1 MRRSRLI
8 AAAAV
13 IAVLVAAALIWRSC
27 HQGGEEEANV
37 VVSVQVAKAER
48 GTISNEISTVATL
61 AARREATIVPKVAG
75 QIARIGL
82 AKNRPVR
89 AGDVI
94 AVLESRDLTAQRSEA
109 AAALQEAEASL
120 RNTASGNVP
129 LTNAQDTKAVRDAR
143 AALDNARRTLE
154 RRQTLYEQ
162 GGISKK
168 DLEASQLA
176 VTQAESDLHLAESS
190 TALHHGVTNPGDIR
204 VAEAKAA
211 QARNHLATLDA
222 QLGYTVIRAPFDGV
236 ITDQF
241 QFQGDF
247 ANPGQKL
254 VTVADASTLIAK
266 MHLGESTATTL
277 KEGDQVKVLA
287 DDLPGQTFTGTVSLV
302 GRGADPQS
310 RAVEVWVMVP
320 NPAGRLRANGLARV
334 IISAQTTPN
343 AVIVPSSAVTL
354 DATTAN
360 SGTVMVVDNKSVAHE
375 VKVTTGIRSAGR
387 TQITSG
393 LAGGETVVTEGNYG
407 LPDGTKVAPPAPLT
421 RPSATLSPLRGARG
435 SRHVFRECPSP
446 RLRGEGA
453 RRADEG
459 RPA

>member
-8 AAAAV
+8 ATVVV
-13 IAVLVAAALIWRSC
+13 IALLVAAALLWRSC
-27 HQGGEEEANV
+27 HAAGEEEANV

-48 GTISNEISTVATL
+48 GTITNEISTVATL
-61 AARREATIVPKVAG
+61 AARREATIMPKVSG
-75 QIARIGL
+75 QIAQIGL
-82 AKNRPVR
+82 AKNRRVH

-94 AVLESRDLTAQRSEA
+94 AVLESRDLSAQRSEA

-120 RNTASGNVP
+120 RSTAGGNVP
-129 LTNAQDTKAVRDAR
+129 LTTAQDTKAVRDAR
-143 AALDNARRTLE
+143 AALDNARKTLE
-154 RRQTLYEQ
+154 RRQTLYEE

-176 VTQAESDLHLAESS
+176 VTQAEGDLHLAESS
-190 TALHHGVTNPGDIR
+190 ATLHHGVTNPGDIR

-211 QARNHLATLDA
+211 QARNHLAVLDA
-222 QLGYTVIRAPFDGV
+222 QLGYAVIHAPFDGV

-254 VTVADASTLIAK
+254 VTIADASTLIAK
-266 MHLGESTATTL
+266 MQLGEAVAMAL
-277 KEGDQVKVLA
+277 KEGDQVKVLP

-320 NPAGRLRANGLARV
+320 NAAGRMRANGLARV
-334 IISAQTTPN
+334 VISAQATPN

-360 SGTVMVVDNKSVAHE
+360 TGTVIVVDEKSVAHE

-393 LAGGETVVTEGNYG
+393 LKGGETVVIEGNYG
-407 LPDGTKVAPPAPLT
+407 LPDGTKVTLT
-421 RPSATLSPLRGARG
+421 RPSATLSRRAGEG
-435 SRHVFRECPSP
+435 
-446 RLRGEGA
+446 RGEG
-453 RRADEG
+453 
-459 RPA
+459 

>member
-13 IAVLVAAALIWRSC
+13 FAVLVAAALIWRSC

-176 VTQAESDLHLAESS
+176 VTEAESDLHLAESS

-211 QARNHLATLDA
+211 QARSHLATLDA

-254 VTVADASTLIAK
+254 VTVADTSTLIAK
-266 MHLGESTATTL
+266 MQLGESTAATL
-277 KEGDQVKVLA
+277 KEGDQVKVLT
-287 DDLPGQTFTGTVSLV
+287 DDLPGQTFTGAVSLV

-320 NPAGRLRANGLARV
+320 NPAGRLRVNGLARV
-334 IISAQTTPN
+334 IISAQATPN

-360 SGTVMVVDNKSVAHE
+360 SGTVMVVDDKSVAHE

-407 LPDGTKVAPPAPLT
+407 LPDGTKVALPTAGGGQAEACPTEGSCQLPAVGQA
-421 RPSATLSPLRGARG
+421 SA
-435 SRHVFRECPSP
+435 CP
-446 RLRGEGA
+446 G
-453 RRADEG
+453 DG
-459 RPA
+459 RSA

>member
-1 MRRSRLI
+1 MNRSRVI

-13 IAVLVAAALIWRSC
+13 GAALLVVALIWRSC
-27 HQGGEEEANV
+27 HKGGEEEATV

-48 GTISNEISTVATL
+48 GTITNDITTVATL
-61 AARREATIVPKVAG
+61 VARREATIMPKIAG
-75 QIARIGL
+75 QIAQIGL

-94 AVLESRDLTAQRSEA
+94 AVLESRDLAAQRSEA

-120 RNTASGNVP
+120 RTTSGGNVP
-129 LTNAQDTKAVRDAR
+129 LTNAQDAKAVRDAR
-143 AALDNARRTLE
+143 AALENARKTLE

-176 VTQAESDLHLAESS
+176 VTQAENDLRLAESS
-190 TALHHGVTNPGDIR
+190 TALHHGVTNPGDVR

-222 QLGYTVIRAPFDGV
+222 QVGYTVIRAPFDGV

-241 QFQGDF
+241 EFQGDF
-247 ANPGQKL
+247 ATPGQKL
-254 VTVADASTLIAK
+254 VTIADASTLIAK
-266 MHLGESTATTL
+266 MQLGEATATTL
-277 KEGDQVKVLA
+277 KEGDQVKVLP

-310 RAVEVWVMVP
+310 RTVEVWAMVP
-320 NPAGRLRANGLARV
+320 NPAARLRPNGVARV
-334 IISAQTTPN
+334 IISAQNTPN
-343 AVIVPSSAVTL
+343 AVVVPSSAVTL
-354 DATTAN
+354 DATNAN
-360 SGTVMVVDNKSVAHE
+360 TGTVMVVDDKSIAHE
-375 VKVTTGIRSAGR
+375 VKVTTGIRSAGK

-393 LAGGETVVTEGNYG
+393 LKGGETVVTEGNYG
-407 LPDGTKVAPPAPLT
+407 LPDGVKVAPMAGGGQA
-421 RPSATLSPLRGARG
+421 SA
-435 SRHVFRECPSP
+435 CP
-446 RLRGEGA
+446 RNG
-453 RRADEG
+453 RA
-459 RPA
+459 A